1 MMRQF
6 NTMPGE
12 IRDITGVKLEVFK
25 RELDRWLNKV
35 LDIPDIN
42 EYRAAVNINSIMHQA
57 PHEEQVGEWN
67 K

>member
-25 RELDRWLNKV
+25 RELDRWLSKV
-35 LDIPDIN
+35 LDAPDID
-42 EYRAAVNINSIMHQA
+42 EYRAAANSNILIHQA
-57 PHEEQVGEWN
+57 PTCKVGGVQ
-67 K
+67 

>member
-25 RELDRWLNKV
+25 RELDRWLSKV
-35 LDIPDIN
+35 LDAPDID
-42 EYRAAVNINSIMHQA
+42 EYRAAANSNILINQA
-57 PHEEQVGEWN
+57 SYAEWKECN
-67 K
+67 KY

>member
-25 RELDRWLNKV
+25 RELDRWLSKV
-35 LDIPDIN
+35 LDAPDID
-42 EYRAAVNINSIMHQA
+42 EYRAAANSNILIHQA
-57 PHEEQVGEWN
+57 SHAEWKECN
-67 K
+67 KC